1 MKNKILVLLIII
13 LLPIAVISFMNNKT
27 NFNLSEN
34 KISDKDKTKIQEYT
48 INLKDNN
55 NNVIE
60 LNLEDYIV
68 GVVAGEMPAS
78 FDIEALKAQAIASRT
93 YAMYKKS
100 TNNTY
105 DVTATTSD
113 QVYLTKDEMKAKWQD
128 SFDKYYNKILS
139 AVYDTKGLVI
149 KYDDEI
155 IVAYYFAMSNGY
167 TENAQNVF
175 KEQKNYLVSVESSG
189 EDQVSKNFEVTTEFE
204 KKDFCNKLSINC
216 NNGIFIDNI
225 NTNDS
230 GRVQTI
236 NINGTIFSG
245 IEIRNLLGLRSTDF
259 NVLIKNEK
267 LVITTKGYGHGV
279 GMSQYGANVMAQN
292 GNNYKQII
300 QHYYKDVYIESI

>member
-100 TNNTY
+100 TNNT
-105 DVTATTSD
+105 
-113 QVYLTKDEMKAKWQD
+113 
-128 SFDKYYNKILS
+128 
-139 AVYDTKGLVI
+139 
-149 KYDDEI
+149 
-155 IVAYYFAMSNGY
+155 
-167 TENAQNVF
+167 
-175 KEQKNYLVSVESSG
+175 
-189 EDQVSKNFEVTTEFE
+189 
-204 KKDFCNKLSINC
+204 
-216 NNGIFIDNI
+216 
-225 NTNDS
+225 
-230 GRVQTI
+230 
-236 NINGTIFSG
+236 
-245 IEIRNLLGLRSTDF
+245 
-259 NVLIKNEK
+259 
-267 LVITTKGYGHGV
+267 
-279 GMSQYGANVMAQN
+279 
-292 GNNYKQII
+292 
-300 QHYYKDVYIESI
+300 